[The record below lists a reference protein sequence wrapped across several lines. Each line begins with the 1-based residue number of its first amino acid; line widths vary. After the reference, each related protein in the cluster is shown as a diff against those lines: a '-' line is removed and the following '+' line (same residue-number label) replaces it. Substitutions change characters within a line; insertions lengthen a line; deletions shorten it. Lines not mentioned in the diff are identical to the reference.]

1 MSKQWFI
8 LMRNKK
14 RKIKKK
20 NRNKSRISK
29 REMGRKEKE
38 NFKALVENAGD
49 SVFVVSKEEKIVYA
63 NKKAARMT
71 GYKRERLLGKSIGIL
86 LFGDEFKKIAEML
99 KKRMKGEST
108 PGRYESSFVVKSG
121 KRISIEISAT
131 LIQWYGQP
139 ASFALVRDITKQ
151 KKAEEALEEE
161 EVRLDTL
168 IDNLPCL
175 VWFKDKKSRYIKIN
189 REFGEKAGFLLSKK
203 IIGKKTE
210 EVWPLKLAKQYKSED
225 RMIIKTGKIIN
236 TEEVITKENKEDIFY
251 EAIKGP
257 IRNKRGKILGVFGIN
272 HDITKYRL
280 AEKALTESH
289 QEYQDLVENINDI
302 IFHLDSKG
310 KFIYI
315 NPVVKKIT
323 GYKPEEIIGHSFD
336 SFVHPHDLPGVK
348 VSMKDA
354 MSGNVYPYEL
364 RVICKNGSIINIRSF
379 GRPLRKKGR
388 IVGVI
393 GLIKDIT
400 GSNKMKE
407 ALKDSEEKLR
417 NIVSDLPMLIC
428 RFLPDG
434 KITFVNENYC
444 KYFGKKKENLLG
456 RKFFSLLSAKNR
468 PIVEKR
474 FFLLTPE
481 SSFLNYEY
489 QSKNAKGEYRW
500 QDWTNRA
507 IFDKKGQVMAYQT
520 IGKDITEKKESQDKL
535 IESYRYLG
543 TINRQ
548 ISILLGLNDV
558 FEEKN
563 KDKITNSILWSALEI
578 SSSRFAAL
586 YKCDKKNER
595 FHLRSIVSKKKINE
609 DQKSDIA
616 VIFSKSDK
624 FFKFISNNG
633 NKVFKCPRQFQL
645 KNIEKIDDKIKC
657 YSILPLIEKGET
669 KGLLILGSSS
679 KKELN
684 DQEKNFYKIFSMYAA
699 LLLLDLGE
707 IG

>member
-1 MSKQWFI
+1 MK
-8 LMRNKK
+8 NKK
-14 RKIKKK
+14 KRIKKK
-20 NRNKSRISK
+20 NKMSK
-29 REMGRKEKE
+29 KEMGKEEEK
-38 NFKALVENAGD
+38 NFKVLVENAGD
-49 SVFVVSKEEKIVYA
+49 PFFVVSKEGKFVYA
-63 NKKAARMT
+63 NKKAIQMT
-71 GYKRERLLGKSIGIL
+71 GYRKEKLLGKSIGIL
-86 LFGDEFKKIAEML
+86 LSGDELKKIAGML
-99 KKRMKGEST
+99 KKRMKGEFT
-108 PGRYESSFVVKSG
+108 LGRYESSFVIKNG

-151 KKAEEALEEE
+151 KKAEKALEEE
-161 EVRLDTL
+161 EIKLDTL
-168 IDNLPCL
+168 IDNLPCI

-189 REFGEKAGFLLSKK
+189 KEFEKKAEFLLSEKV
-203 IIGKKTE
+203 IGRKTE
-210 EVWPLKLAKQYKSED
+210 EVWSSKLAKRYKAED
-225 RMIIKTGKIIN
+225 RRIIKTGKIIN
-236 TEEVITKENKEDIFY
+236 TEEVIAKENREKIFY

-280 AEKALTESH
+280 TEKALMESH
-289 QEYQDLVENINDI
+289 QEYQDLIESINDI

-315 NPVVKKIT
+315 NPAVKKIT
-323 GYKPEEIIGHSFD
+323 GYKPKEIIGRSFD

-348 VSMKDA
+348 AGMKDA
-354 MSGNVYPYEL
+354 MSGNTYPYEL
-364 RVICKNGSIINIRSF
+364 RVICKDGSIINIRSF
-379 GRPLRKKGR
+379 GRPLRKKGK

-393 GLIKDIT
+393 GLVTDIT
-400 GSNKMKE
+400 ESKKMKE

-434 KITFVNENYC
+434 KITFVNEDYC
-444 KYFGKKKENLLG
+444 KYFGKKKEELLG
-456 RKFFSLLSAKNR
+456 KKFFNLLSARNR
-468 PIVEKR
+468 PTVEKR

-481 SSFLNYEY
+481 NPFLTYEY
-489 QSKNAKGEYRW
+489 QSKNSKRKYRW

-507 IFDKKGQVMAYQT
+507 IFDKEGKLIAYQT

-548 ISILLGLNDV
+548 IAILLGLNDV

-563 KDKITNSILWSALEI
+563 KEKITNSILWSALEI

-586 YKCDKKNER
+586 YKCDKKKKR

-609 DQKSDIA
+609 EQKAEIA
-616 VIFSKSDK
+616 VIFSGSDK

-645 KNIEKIDDKIKC
+645 KKIEKIDNKIKC